1 MVSGRGKDG
10 HRCSFLNLLII
21 FAVLGNMEQVLRRF
35 FYGRLSHGNLS
46 ILQQAYWLALTR
58 AQNAKAVAI
67 LLSFDFSNE
76 FFMW

>member
-1 MVSGRGKDG
+1 
-10 HRCSFLNLLII
+10 
-21 FAVLGNMEQVLRRF
+21 MEQVLRRF